1 MLGVAASETSAAQT
15 DDAQWPAGLCVV
27 GVGRPAWGRGSSPG
41 RVTNRSATRTPL
53 EGATRA
59 GESPVG
65 ESAATRRRY
74 VSTTEH
80 VKFRGKLGQPRP
92 KAKYPA
98 GPIADS
104 TAREW

>member
-53 EGATRA
+53 EGATA
-59 GESPVG
+59 GGESPVG
-65 ESAATRRRY
+65 DAWGAGVRVEREYHPTRGIGWETG
-74 VSTTEH
+74 STTAQ
-80 VKFRGKLGQPRP
+80 G
-92 KAKYPA
+92 
-98 GPIADS
+98 
-104 TAREW
+104 